1 MSEKNNTIGSRLRIL
16 LKSLKL
22 TQDQFAE
29 SLEVSGSAI
38 NRYCTDQRTPN
49 ADVVFK
55 IHRLYN
61 VNPHWLLAG
70 KEPMWVPEGEAERLD
85 QSQEAIR
92 FGMQVWNH
100 ERVKRIA
107 EILLKLPDRK
117 LEKVKSYLEGLQD

>member
-1 MSEKNNTIGSRLRIL
+1 MIKKNPTLGERFRFLLNELNKTQSEFADELKVRQSAVSQWISEK
-16 LKSLKL
+16 
-22 TQDQFAE
+22 
-29 SLEVSGSAI
+29 
-38 NRYCTDQRTPN
+38 RTPSEQ
-49 ADVVFK
+49 VVFM

-70 KEPMWVPEGEAERLD
+70 KEPMWVPEGEAERFD

-100 ERVKRIA
+100 EHVKHIA
-107 EILLKLPDRK
+107 EVCLKLPDRK

>member
-1 MSEKNNTIGSRLRIL
+1 MLEKIISPGSRLRSLIKEL
-16 LKSLKL
+16 GMTQTEFGESLKL
-22 TQDQFAE
+22 TN
-29 SLEVSGSAI
+29 SAI
-38 NRYCTDQRTPN
+38 NHYVNDKREISQQ
-49 ADVVFK
+49 VIFM

-100 ERVKRIA
+100 EHVKHIA
-107 EILLKLPDRK
+107 EACLKLPDRK

>member
-1 MSEKNNTIGSRLRIL
+1 MIKKNETIGERLKFLI
-16 LKSLKL
+16 KTLKL
-22 TQDQFAE
+22 TQAE
-29 SLEVSGSAI
+29 FGKSLKVTQNAI
-38 NRYCTDQRTPN
+38 SQWCNDIYLPN
-49 ADVVFK
+49 EQIIFM

-117 LEKVKSYLEGLQD
+117 LEKAESYLEGLQD

>member
-1 MSEKNNTIGSRLRIL
+1 MVEKNSTIGIRFKSLIKTL
-16 LKSLKL
+16 GLTQAEFGESLKL
-22 TQDQFAE
+22 TNQ
-29 SLEVSGSAI
+29 AI
-38 NRYCTDQRTPN
+38 SRYCKDQRAPSEQ
-49 ADVVFK
+49 VVFM

-70 KEPMWVPEGEAERLD
+70 KEPMWVPEGEAERFD

-100 ERVKRIA
+100 ERVKHIA
-107 EILLKLPDRK
+107 EVCLKLPDRK